1 MIEEQDRNG
10 IIITYEVMHGY
21 AGNFTQLN
29 SSRNE
34 LLLSN
39 LDKVQEYSI
48 RVRGY
53 TSVGGGPYSE
63 VVTETTQEDS
73 KWFRYRGYLIAGIN
87 CQFPVGAI
95 LSGKKKPQMT

>member
-10 IIITYEVMHGY
+10 IIIIYEVMHGY
-21 AGNFTQLN
+21 AGNFAQLN
-29 SSRNE
+29 STRNE

-39 LDKVQEYSI
+39 LDQAEEYLI

-73 KWFRYRGYLIAGIN
+73 KWFKYHN
-87 CQFPVGAI
+87 
-95 LSGKKKPQMT
+95 TT

>member
-1 MIEEQDRNG
+1 MIQEQDRNG
-10 IIITYEVMHGY
+10 IIIAYEVMHGY
-21 AGNFTQLN
+21 AGNFTLLN
-29 SSRNE
+29 STRNE

-39 LDKVQEYSI
+39 LDQVQEYSI

-73 KWFRYRGYLIAGIN
+73 KWFKYKVSLTSIFLAPSVSCIN
-87 CQFPVGAI
+87 YDPI
-95 LSGKKKPQMT
+95 